1 MFTRKALC
9 LLIIPLVIEQILAV
23 TIGMADTVMVARVG
37 EAAVSGISLV
47 DTINILLINIFS
59 ALATGGAVVSSQYLG
74 RQENKNACIAA
85 KQLLWAILILSSV
98 IMALALILRNALL
111 GLIFG
116 HIEADVMSHAQTYF
130 WLSAISYPFLAIYNS
145 CAALFRTMGNSKISM
160 LTSLLMN
167 VINISGNAILIFGF
181 NMGVAGA
188 GIASL
193 TSRAIGAVI
202 MVILL
207 RNGTNPIHV
216 RDPWKPQFN
225 FSMIKN
231 ILKIG
236 IPNGME
242 NGMFQI
248 GKILVQGLIASFG
261 TAAIAANAVANNLA
275 SIQILPGAAIGLAMI
290 TVVGQCVGAQ
300 DYKQAKM
307 YAIKLMKIT
316 YISMFALDIFLL
328 AIASPLI
335 GFYHL
340 SPEASATAWELIV
353 CHTVCAVVFWPSSFT
368 LPNALRAAGDVKFTM
383 LTSIVSMWIFRIGL
397 SYVLGAWLQLGVLGV
412 WIAMT
417 VDWVFRAA
425 LFIQRFL
432 REKWKHR
439 QVI

>member
-74 RQENKNACIAA
+74 RQENKKACIAA

-98 IMALALILRNALL
+98 IMAAALL
-111 GLIFG
+111 FRNVLLDLIFG
-116 HIEADVMSHAQTYF
+116 HIEADVMSHARTYF

-145 CAALFRTMGNSKISM
+145 GAALFRTMGNSKVSM

-167 VINISGNAILIFGF
+167 IINISGNAILIFGF

-188 GIASL
+188 GTASL
-193 TSRAIGAVI
+193 LSRATGAVI

-207 RNGTNPIHV
+207 RNGMNPIHV

-225 FSMIKN
+225 FAMIKN

-236 IPNGME
+236 VPNGME

-290 TVVGQCVGAQ
+290 TVVGQCVGAH

-316 YISMFALDIFLL
+316 YLSMFALDLFLL
-328 AIASPLI
+328 AIAMSLI
-335 GFYHL
+335 NFYLL
-340 SPEASATAWELIV
+340 SPEATSTAWELIV
-353 CHTVCAVVFWPSSFT
+353 CHTICAVLIWPSAFT

-383 LTSIVSMWIFRIGL
+383 FTSIFSMWAFRIGL
-397 SYVLGAWLQLGVLGV
+397 SYVLGAWFQMGVLGV
-412 WIAMT
+412 WIAMII
-417 VDWVFRAA
+417 DWVFRAI
-425 LFIQRFL
+425 FFVQRFL

>member
-47 DTINILLINIFS
+47 DTINVLLINIFS

-74 RQENKNACIAA
+74 RQDSKKACVAA
-85 KQLLWAILILSSV
+85 KQLLWAIFILSSI
-98 IMALALILRNALL
+98 IMVAALLFRNALL
-111 GLIFG
+111 DLIFG
-116 HIEADVMSHAQTYF
+116 HIEADAMSHARTYF

-145 CAALFRTMGNSKISM
+145 GAALFRTMGNSKVSM

-167 VINISGNAILIFGF
+167 IINISGNAILIFGF

-188 GIASL
+188 GTASL
-193 TSRAIGAVI
+193 LSRATGAVI

-207 RNGTNPIHV
+207 RNGMNPIHV

-225 FSMIKN
+225 FAMIKN

-236 IPNGME
+236 VPNGME

-275 SIQILPGAAIGLAMI
+275 NIQILPGAAIGLAMI
-290 TVVGQCVGAQ
+290 TVVGRCVGAH
-300 DYKQAKM
+300 DYKQAKI

-316 YISMFALDIFLL
+316 YLSMFALDLFLL
-328 AIASPLI
+328 AIAMPLI
-335 GFYHL
+335 HFYRL
-340 SPEASATAWELIV
+340 SPEATSTAWELIV
-353 CHTVCAVVFWPSSFT
+353 CHTVCAILIWPSAFT

-383 LTSIVSMWIFRIGL
+383 FTSIFSMWAFRIGL
-397 SYVLGAWLQLGVLGV
+397 SYVLGAWCQMGVLGV
-412 WIAMT
+412 WIAMII
-417 VDWVFRAA
+417 DWIFRAI
-425 LFIQRFL
+425 FFVQRFL

>member
-47 DTINILLINIFS
+47 DTINVLLINIFS

-74 RQENKNACIAA
+74 RQDNKNACVAA
-85 KQLLWAILILSSV
+85 KQLLWAIFILSSV
-98 IMALALILRNALL
+98 IMVLALAGRTVLL
-111 GLIFG
+111 DLIFG
-116 HIEADVMSHAQTYF
+116 HIEDDVMAYAQTYF

-145 CAALFRTMGNSKISM
+145 GAALFRAMGNSKISM

-167 VINISGNAILIFGF
+167 IINISGNAILIYGF

-188 GIASL
+188 GTATL
-193 TSRAIGAVI
+193 ASRATGAVV

-216 RDPWKPQFN
+216 RDPWKPQFH
-225 FSMIKN
+225 FAMVKN

-236 IPNGME
+236 VPNGME

-275 SIQILPGAAIGLAMI
+275 NIQILPGSAIGLAMI
-290 TVVGQCVGAQ
+290 TVVGQCVGAH

-307 YAIKLMKIT
+307 YALKLLKVT
-316 YISMFALDIFLL
+316 YLSMFALDLFLL
-328 AIASPLI
+328 AIATPLI
-335 GFYHL
+335 NFYQL
-340 SPEASATAWELIV
+340 SQEASSTAWQLILY
-353 CHTVCAVVFWPSSFT
+353 HTICSVVIWPSAFT

-383 LTSIVSMWIFRIGL
+383 FTSIFSMWVFRIGL
-397 SYVLGAWLQLGVLGV
+397 SYVLGEWLQLGVLGV
-412 WIAMT
+412 WFAMFI
-417 VDWVFRAA
+417 DWVFRAIF
-425 LFIQRFL
+425 FIQRFL

>member
-1 MFTRKALC
+1 MFTRKDLC
-9 LLIIPLVIEQILAV
+9 LLIIPLVIEQVLAV
-23 TIGMADTVMVARVG
+23 TIGMADSVMVARVG

-74 RQENKNACIAA
+74 RQDNKNACIAA
-85 KQLLWAILILSSV
+85 KQLLWAILFLSSAV
-98 IMALALILRNALL
+98 MALALIFRNALL
-111 GLIFG
+111 DLIFG
-116 HIEADVMSHAQTYF
+116 HIEADVMSYAQTYF

-145 CAALFRTMGNSKISM
+145 GAALFRAMGNSKVSM

-193 TSRAIGAVI
+193 ISRAVGAII

-207 RNGTNPIHV
+207 RNGMNSIHV
-216 RDPWKPQFN
+216 RDPWKPQLN
-225 FSMIKN
+225 LTMVKN

-236 IPNGME
+236 VPNGME

-261 TAAIAANAVANNLA
+261 TAAIAANAVATNLA
-275 SIQILPGAAIGLAMI
+275 NIQILPGSAIGLAMI
-290 TVVGQCVGAQ
+290 TVVGQCVGAR

-307 YAIKLMKIT
+307 YAVKLMKIT
-316 YISMFALDIFLL
+316 YLSMFVLDVFLL
-328 AIASPLI
+328 AIAKPLI
-335 GFYHL
+335 HFYRL
-340 SPEASATAWELIV
+340 SPEASSTAWELIL
-353 CHTVCAVVFWPSSFT
+353 CHTITAVIFWPSAFT

-383 LTSIVSMWIFRIGL
+383 CTSVFSMWAFRIGL

-412 WIAMT
+412 WIAMAI
-417 VDWVFRAA
+417 DWVFRVI
-425 LFIQRFL
+425 LFVQRFL
-432 REKWKHR
+432 RDKWRDR
-439 QVI
+439 QVV